1 MSSINQSKIENLSTN
16 KGMKFYNAWVNTDSI
31 TVSNIS
37 LDNPEGDTTKNY
49 NRNWGG
55 FGRLISISFILFN
68 DGTDKSITT
77 DDIVTLTEQRGYLN
91 NPSNIIQGKAGG
103 AQINQVVYRISVY
116 EEGSLTVFI
125 GAIEDI
131 NISADESEPNVLRGT
146 INLSEAVNN

>member
-55 FGRLISISFILFN
+55 FGSLINISFILFN

-77 DDIVTLTEQRGYLN
+77 DNIVTLTEQRGYLI
-91 NPSNIIQGKAGG
+91 NPNNIIQGRAGG
-103 AQINQVVYRISVY
+103 AQINQVVYRLSIY

-131 NISADESEPNVLRGT
+131 NIAGNEGESNMLRVTMNFTQTSG
-146 INLSEAVNN
+146 S